1 MSKAGGGEWCLRTIG
16 RVHSSLKSTGTR
28 KRVKARI
35 EIFPDYTDGLKGIEV
50 YDELLVLYWMDRLTE
65 QNRKVLVV
73 HPKGDKTRPKRGVF
87 STRSPLRPN
96 PIGLSKVRLLERGGN
111 VLEVEGL
118 DAVDGTPVI
127 DLKKVDSDY

>member
-1 MSKAGGGEWCLRTIG
+1 
-16 RVHSSLKSTGTR
+16 
-28 KRVKARI
+28 
-35 EIFPDYTDGLKGIEV
+35 
-50 YDELLVLYWMDRLTE
+50 LLVLYWMDRLTE